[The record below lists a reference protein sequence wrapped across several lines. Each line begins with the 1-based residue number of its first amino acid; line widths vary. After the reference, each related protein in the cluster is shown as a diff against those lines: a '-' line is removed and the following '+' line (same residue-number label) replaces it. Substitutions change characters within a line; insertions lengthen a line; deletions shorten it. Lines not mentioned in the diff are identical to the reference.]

1 MSTALS
7 RSAMAAIA
15 KFARLPF
22 SEKLLILRALAVV
35 AAVKTGLITVGF
47 AAVRRVTSAQAKPS
61 LDRSG
66 KPAAVPNPTP
76 RENRHPSPDTI
87 AQAVEA
93 ASLRIPGGRNCLV
106 RALATEYL
114 LHRYCYPCELRIGA
128 KRGQAGEFTAHAW
141 LESGGRVLIGDFELK
156 SYVPLTPAS
165 PSDA

>member
-1 MSTALS
+1 
-7 RSAMAAIA
+7 MAAIV

-61 LDRSG
+61 RDGREDTAAMSSQTSRSH
-66 KPAAVPNPTP
+66 
-76 RENRHPSPDTI
+76 RHPSPDTI

-165 PSDA
+165 PSDARQQP